1 MKERNYLLKR
11 KHVKTRAW
19 EELTRITVISSCK
32 LNIKFITQSALSL
45 SLSQF
50 SPDQTRRRMRTI
62 SVSELPR

>member
-45 SLSQF
+45 SQF

>member
-32 LNIKFITQSALSL
+32 LNIKITQSAL

>member
-45 SLSQF
+45 SLN
-50 SPDQTRRRMRTI
+50 SPQIRRGGG
-62 SVSELPR
+62 